1 MNNMEAHFQKKKK
14 ERDENVAVI
23 TKNITIEIQND
34 EIKRHNYEIVILFF
48 PSY

>member
-23 TKNITIEIQND
+23 TKIS
-34 EIKRHNYEIVILFF
+34 
-48 PSY
+48 P